1 MKRKV
6 LILAMLLFTV
16 TLSACGETKEI
27 CSNAECNEE
36 AYKDGLCPEH
46 YVQQTIAEEM
56 SSLTLVDESKNNEP
70 ENDITQ
76 LPVNDEPQLSETENN
91 ISIQEINIGETI
103 ITSQIEFTLN
113 GVEFSHDVMPQ
124 NPPSFYTHYPANAG
138 QVYIHIDFDIKNLAK
153 SNLECDEVYG
163 VTADY
168 NQGYTYQGGA
178 IVEDT
183 DGDFTYANI
192 TSINPLQ
199 TLGVHCLIDCPEEVE
214 TSTNPLYLIITLN
227 DGSQY
232 KYTIR

>member
-1 MKRKV
+1 MKRKTLT
-6 LILAMLLFTV
+6 LIMLLFIV
-16 TLSACGETKEI
+16 TIPACGKSKEI

-36 AYKDGLCPEH
+36 VYKDGLCPEH

-56 SSLTLVDESKNNEP
+56 SSISLIDESKNNEQ

-76 LPVNDEPQLSETENN
+76 PPENGDNPLPEND

-103 ITSQIEFTLN
+103 ITTQMEYTLN
-113 GVEFSHDVMPQ
+113 GVEFSHDVTPQ
-124 NPPSFYTHYPANAG
+124 NPPSFYTHYPADAG
-138 QVYIHIDFDIKNLAK
+138 QVYIHIDSDIKNLAK
-153 SNLECDEVYG
+153 SDLGCDEVYS

-192 TSINPLQ
+192 TNINPLQ